1 MDTREGSEQIS
12 YYTIMSR
19 LLEIRAMSDPNF
31 AQQAGNFAVDAEVD
45 TVADNLINQGV
56 DMIASH
62 IPGGEGFEQQL
73 RTEVDQVVNNAINNE
88 VNKGTN
94 GVMQDVEGFLHKD

>member
-1 MDTREGSEQIS
+1 
-12 YYTIMSR
+12 
-19 LLEIRAMSDPNF
+19 MSDPNF
-31 AQQAGNFAVDAEVD
+31 AQQAGNFMADAEVD

-56 DMIASH
+56 DAIASH

-88 VNKGTN
+88 LNKGVD
-94 GVMQDVEGFLHKD
+94 GAMQDVEGLFHRE